1 MIFGGS
7 TCANAVIDGSSAK
20 ALSTDEGAANVGT
33 EESKAGAGAVED
45 GTVPTVV
52 TVEGKTMLT
61 VLPAGIAPS

>member
-20 ALSTDEGAANVGT
+20 ALSTD